1 MDEAFELLTLM
12 QTGKQPVVPVVLLDP
27 PGETYWDTWQ
37 RFVEDELLEA
47 NLISEADLKLVRLT
61 DSVVEAVDELCGF

>member
-1 MDEAFELLTLM
+1 
-12 QTGKQPVVPVVLLDP
+12 VVLLDP